1 MRPLST
7 SSVLTGL
14 LAATPAAAWA
24 QGHETVMTAT
34 RDPVSQAIVGLVIV
48 AVFAVLARETAHRVL
63 VIFGAVAL
71 LWLATY
77 LTPYHL
83 LPFEAAHR
91 AVDLNVILLLAAM
104 MAVVGV
110 LKQTGVFDWAVGR
123 VLERSGGRPGTLMV
137 LIVWFTALLS
147 SMVDNVTTV
156 IFVTPMTLAIASRAA
171 IPPVALL
178 LPMVMASNIGGTATL
193 IGDPPNILIGSGAG
207 LSFLDFIEN
216 LTVPVL
222 WMVVASAA
230 YSGRYYRRELAMARP
245 VDLTGPAQAIQQ
257 PALLRWSLW
266 ISALIFLGFLTHT
279 ITGMPAAVPAAVGA
293 AAILIVQDILY
304 LRTNRPSASERLHG
318 ILQVIEKEIEW
329 PTLAFFAFLFM
340 AVGAAVE
347 TGLID
352 TMAGGLSGFIRWGRD
367 TLALSPNGTLLFACL
382 MILWVSGVLSSLVDN
397 IPFVAVAIPV
407 IARLTGELTGDVEA
421 LWWALSLGACLG
433 GNGTPIGAS
442 ANVTVTGLAERA
454 GSHVTFK
461 EFVRFGA
468 STAAIT
474 LVISTAFLALHLYVG
489 QWPTFIG
496 GGAAVLLFL
505 AVQMGRATVQRRVK
519 SRK

>member
-1 MRPLST
+1 MRLPAPAPIPAL
-7 SSVLTGL
+7 VAGL
-14 LAATPAAAWA
+14 LAAAPGLASA
-24 QGHETVMTAT
+24 QGHETALAAT
-34 RDPVSQAIVGLVIV
+34 RDPVSQGIV
-48 AVFAVLARETAHRVL
+48 AVIIVLVFAVLARETAHRVL
-63 VIFGAVAL
+63 VIFGSVSL
-71 LWLATY
+71 LWLITY

-91 AVDLNVILLLAAM
+91 SLDLNVILLLAAM

-123 VLERSGGRPGTLMV
+123 LLDRSGGHPVTLLV

-147 SMVDNVTTV
+147 SMMDNVTTV
-156 IFVTPMTLAIASRAA
+156 IFVTPMALEIARRAS

-222 WMVVASAA
+222 WMVVASVAF
-230 YSGRYYRRELAMARP
+230 SRRYFRRELAAARP
-245 VDLTGPAQAIQQ
+245 TDLAGAQPGILQ
-257 PALLRWSLW
+257 PELLKWSLV
-266 ISALIFLGFLTHT
+266 ISAFVFVGFLTHT
-279 ITGMPAAVPAAVGA
+279 ITGMPAAVPAAIGA
-293 AAILIVQDILY
+293 AAILVVQDALY
-304 LRTNRPSASERLHG
+304 LRAHRPSAAERLHG
-318 ILQVIEKEIEW
+318 ILHVIEKEIEW

-340 AVGAAVE
+340 TVGAAVE

-352 TMAGGLSGFIRWGRD
+352 TLAGGLSGFIHWGSG
-367 TLALSPNGTLLFACL
+367 AFGLSPMGTLLFACL
-382 MILWVSGVLSSLVDN
+382 MILWVSGLLSAIVDN
-397 IPFVAVAIPV
+397 IPFVAVAIPI
-407 IARLTGELTGDVEA
+407 IARLAGELTGDVES

-442 ANVTVTGLAERA
+442 ANVTVTGLAEKA
-454 GSHVTFK
+454 GAHVTFG
-461 EFVRFGA
+461 EFTRFGA
-468 STAAIT
+468 STATIT
-474 LVISTAFLALHLYVG
+474 LLISTLFLSLHIYVG

-496 GGAAVLLFL
+496 GGASVAVVILFQV
-505 AVQMGRATVQRRVK
+505 ARGVRRK
-519 SRK
+519 R

>member
-1 MRPLST
+1 MRAFA
-7 SSVLTGL
+7 VLVTTL
-14 LAATPAAAWA
+14 LAALPGDAWA
-24 QGHETVMTAT
+24 QGHEAGLAAT
-34 RDPVSQAIVGLVIV
+34 RDPISQGIVAVIIV

-63 VIFGAVAL
+63 VIFGSVSL
-71 LWLATY
+71 LWLITY
-77 LTPYHL
+77 LTPFHL
-83 LPFEAAHR
+83 LPFDAAHR
-91 AVDLNVILLLAAM
+91 SLDLNVILLLASM

-123 VLERSGGRPGTLMV
+123 LLERSGGRPVTLLV

-147 SMVDNVTTV
+147 SMMDNVTTV
-156 IFVTPMTLAIASRAA
+156 IFVTPMALAIAQRAA

-222 WMVVASAA
+222 WMVVASTAF
-230 YSGRYYRRELAMARP
+230 SRRYYRRELAGAGATDLGTGQPQILQP
-245 VDLTGPAQAIQQ
+245 V
-257 PALLRWSLW
+257 LLKWSLI
-266 ISALIFLGFLTHT
+266 ISVFVFVGFLTHT
-279 ITGMPAAVPAAVGA
+279 ITGMPAAVPAAIGA
-293 AAILIVQDILY
+293 AAILVVQDALY
-304 LRTNRPSASERLHG
+304 LRKHRPSAAERLHG

-340 AVGAAVE
+340 TVGAAVE

-352 TMAGGLSGFIRWGRD
+352 TLAGGLSGFIQWGS
-367 TLALSPNGTLLFACL
+367 AAFGLSSIGTLLFACL
-382 MILWVSGVLSSLVDN
+382 MILWVSGALSAVIDN
-397 IPFVAVAIPV
+397 IPFVAVAIPI
-407 IARLTGELTGDVEA
+407 IARLAGELTGDVEA

-454 GSHVTFK
+454 GTHVTFG

-474 LVISTAFLALHLYVG
+474 LLISTVFLTAHLYVG
-489 QWPTFIG
+489 KWPTFVVG
-496 GGAAVLLFL
+496 GVGVLVVVTIQVLRASAV
-505 AVQMGRATVQRRVK
+505 RR
-519 SRK
+519 RR